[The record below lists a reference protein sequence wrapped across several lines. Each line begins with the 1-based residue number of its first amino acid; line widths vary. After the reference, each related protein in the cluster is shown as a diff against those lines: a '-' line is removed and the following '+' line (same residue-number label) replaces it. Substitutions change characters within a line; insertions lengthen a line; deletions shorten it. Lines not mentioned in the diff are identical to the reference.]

1 MRAVSGLPL
10 SNSTSAILGCDV
22 GPVISGRRRQAS

>member
-10 SNSTSAILGCDV
+10 SNSTSAILGWEV
-22 GPVISGRRRQAS
+22 GPDISGRRRHAS